1 MLSKRFA
8 ILLLPA
14 FCLLLS
20 CNNAPTL
27 KTKDANSISV
37 TDFRGK
43 EVNLDHPAKRIVCL
57 IESAL
62 SGIYMLNTEDKVVGI
77 SSNVYSEDVF
87 RYYASMDKRIEN
99 KSIPAPGNWDFA
111 NIESVIALNPDLV
124 IIWANQTESIESIE
138 GKGIP
143 VYGVML
149 KSLNDVYKEI
159 SDLGTLTAKTTRA
172 DSIISFTKNEISCCQ
187 YVISEKPA
195 IKSIYFSWVQ
205 GLLETSGQNSMVNEL
220 IELSGCKNVC
230 TSPDEHITINKEKL
244 IEWDPDIIV
253 MWCNSRINSD
263 NIYEMKELAR
273 VKAVRNRKV
282 FQIPSSFLCDL
293 WTLKFQYA
301 VKLLSVWANPD
312 KLSDLKLKEEKAKIL
327 KGLYGGKA
335 IKLANE

>member
-1 MLSKRFA
+1 MLLGS
-8 ILLLPA
+8 

-20 CNNAPTL
+20 CSNAPTL

-37 TDFRGK
+37 IDFRSK
-43 EVNLDHPAKRIVCL
+43 VVNLEHPAKRIVCL

-62 SGIYMLNTEDKVVGI
+62 SGIYMLNSESKVVGI

-87 RYYASMDKRIEN
+87 RYYAAMDKRIES
-99 KSIPAPGNWDFA
+99 KSIPAPGNWDFV
-111 NIESVIALNPDLV
+111 NIESVITLNPDLV
-124 IIWANQTESIESIE
+124 IIWANQTESIEALE

-149 KSLNDVYKEI
+149 KSISDVYKEI
-159 SDLGTLTAKTTRA
+159 SDLGKLTAKTTRA
-172 DSIISFTKNEISCCQ
+172 DSIINFTKNEISGYQ
-187 YVISEKPA
+187 HIISEKQTV
-195 IKSIYFSWVQ
+195 KSIYFSWAQ
-205 GLLETSGQNSMVNEL
+205 GLLETSGKNSMVNEL

-244 IEWDPDIIV
+244 IEWNPDIMV
-253 MWCNSRINSD
+253 MWCNSRS
-263 NIYEMKELAR
+263 NIDKIFEMKELAR

-301 VKLLSVWANPD
+301 VILLSIWANPD
-312 KLSDLKLKEEKAKIL
+312 KVRDLDLKEEKIKML
-327 KGLYGGKA
+327 KGLYGEKS